1 MKTQQEYYQKYVNTV
16 KALNPVAVPEAT
28 ATDWWVKANGIGGIA
43 SGLDQDIYNFKQN
56 ISPQYASGNALDK
69 FLSSYNLSPR
79 SAGIPATGY
88 CSLPKTQT
96 QDVTIPA
103 NIELGISNNKY
114 FVQQTTLIK
123 AGSLGQIPIQSVST
137 GKGQQLAHGTELK
150 LAKPLGAI
158 DKLVVLAMNDG
169 ASTESDPNVR
179 YRILQAQRNP
189 KLGGTKEDYR
199 TWSKSQPNITDAYV
213 VPNILLKGVLS
224 IFVLSGTNNPE
235 TILDKP
241 DITYNRTTTRP
252 DIVTVQNHIE
262 TQRPINDNALVSTT
276 DTQIFNEAN
285 TINVGVVLIAN
296 LTLNTRL
303 SNFNNLTV
311 ADLIRREVRRTFIS
325 APLYGTKLGGS
336 GKRYILLRDIVE
348 TIDTSLSINQGVYA
362 QILVD
367 RRVDF
372 KGTQNNIPINTS
384 IQQNNNLLLVY
395 DIKYSAINIH
405 LLVNNDGAKH
415 GKATNIY

>member
-1 MKTQQEYYQKYVNTV
+1 LTT
-16 KALNPVAVPEAT
+16 LS
-28 ATDWWVKANGIGGIA
+28 

-56 ISPQYASGNALDK
+56 ISPQYASGSALDK

-96 QDVTIPA
+96 QDVIIPA

-114 FVQQTTLIK
+114 FVQQTTLVK
-123 AGSLGQIPIQSVST
+123 AGTLGEIPIQSVST

-150 LAKPLGAI
+150 LTQPRDAI
-158 DKLVVLAMNDG
+158 DKLVVLRMDDG

-213 VPNILLKGVLS
+213 VPNILLRGVLS

-241 DITYNRTTTRP
+241 DITYNRTATRP
-252 DIVTVQNHIE
+252 DIVAVQNYIE
-262 TQRPINDNALVSTT
+262 TQRPINDNALVSSA
-276 DTQIFNEAN
+276 DTQIFNDAN

-303 SNFNNLTV
+303 PNFNNLTV
-311 ADLIRREVRRTFIS
+311 ADLIKREVRRTFIS
-325 APLYGTKLGGS
+325 APLCGTKLGS
-336 GKRYILLRDIVE
+336 KRYILLRDIVE
-348 TIDTSLSINQGVYA
+348 TIDTSLSVNQGVYA
-362 QILVD
+362 QILID

-372 KGTQNNIPINTS
+372 KGTQNNIQINTS

-395 DIKYSAINIH
+395 DIKYSAINVH
-405 LLVNNDGAKH
+405 LLVNNNGAKH